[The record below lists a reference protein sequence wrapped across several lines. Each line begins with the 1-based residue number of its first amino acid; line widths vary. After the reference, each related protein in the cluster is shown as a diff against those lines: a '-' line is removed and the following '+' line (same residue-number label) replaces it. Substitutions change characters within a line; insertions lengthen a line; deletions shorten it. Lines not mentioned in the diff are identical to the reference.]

1 LTFGKLAQCR
11 GFLRFNA
18 ITDSEAVEAPPEAM
32 KQTRAE
38 PLDCFVRQPGV
49 LRRAIS
55 GVSVSV
61 RPAAGSWWENSYM
74 VRGARRPRP
83 AFGHSGRSPWLL
95 GVRMRSRASSGR
107 QFTRGWALSSQRT
120 KGPNKAP
127 EPTRAAVTPRAMV
140 RYSECPKRNVKRIA
154 ARVAPAARVAHL

>member
-1 LTFGKLAQCR
+1 M
-11 GFLRFNA
+11 
-18 ITDSEAVEAPPEAM
+18 DSEDVEAPPEAM
-32 KQTRAE
+32 KQTSAE

-49 LRRAIS
+49 LRRIC

-61 RPAAGSWWENSYM
+61 RPAARSLVGKVLYGACRAATSSRIRTLESETVVTRREN
-74 VRGARRPRP
+74 AKPRV
-83 AFGHSGRSPWLL
+83 F
-95 GVRMRSRASSGR
+95 GR

-127 EPTRAAVTPRAMV
+127 EPTRAAVTPRAV
-140 RYSECPKRNVKRIA
+140 VCNFESPKRNVKGIA